1 MRGRFSSPP
10 NGASV
15 FFRRKKAIGEALA
28 AVEECR
34 EQIRSVRTDLEEF
47 KRITESRIDGLR
59 KEVDGLAA
67 VSHNIDSRPPASNP
81 DADSQYDQNRT
92 AAVLDDLR
100 QDLAFLKR
108 GLMDLLTWAD
118 TTDPAFKTLHTA
130 LEDVRKDIRN
140 RITYAISRLKT

>member
-1 MRGRFSSPP
+1 M
-10 NGASV
+10 
-15 FFRRKKAIGEALA
+15 FFRRKQAIGEALA

-34 EQIRSVRTDLEEF
+34 EQIRFVRADLEEF
-47 KRITESRIDGLR
+47 KRITESRIDTLR
-59 KEVDGLAA
+59 KDVDGLAA
-67 VSHNIDSRPPASNP
+67 VSHNVDGRPPASAP
-81 DADSQYDQNRT
+81 DADTRYEQSRT

-118 TTDPAFKTLHTA
+118 TTDPAFKTLHAA